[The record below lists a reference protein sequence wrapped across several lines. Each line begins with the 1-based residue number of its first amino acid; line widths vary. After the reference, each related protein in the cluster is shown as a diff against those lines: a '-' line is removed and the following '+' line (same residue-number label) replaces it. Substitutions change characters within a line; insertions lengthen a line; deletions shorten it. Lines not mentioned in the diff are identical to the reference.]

1 MFGQLSSITLW
12 RRAELVARPRHK
24 RNHACKAVL
33 GGLAS
38 YAAPELDARSSPAS
52 RGWSATLTCPMR
64 GACDRWVMS
73 RPRAVAPHLDLSLNT
88 YAGLGRPH
96 RAVLTCLTMSGSFR
110 RVLVTI
116 TVTRARVRASKSALP
131 AAHLMQGRCV
141 PCRTGWTQGRAGNT
155 CRLSLPAP
163 ARHGR
168 GCGTR
173 ANFPGADLVNV
184 SADGRFGRSGPPRDG
199 TGWSGRPGTGRTTP
213 PPPARPAP
221 LVLKPPCS
229 CSHAPSLPPGPVTAL
244 RMSVPSPNITMNRN
258 RARPF

>member
-1 MFGQLSSITLW
+1 MISARIRQNRGLRVVRTALEHHSMAT
-12 RRAELVARPRHK
+12 RGAGRATATQAQSRVQGGAGRTRKLRGARTG
-24 RNHACKAVL
+24 C
-33 GGLAS
+33 S
-38 YAAPELDARSSPAS
+38 SSPAS

-163 ARHGR
+163 GTAWTRLRHP
-168 GCGTR
+168 CQ
-173 ANFPGADLVNV
+173 FPWG
-184 SADGRFGRSGPPRDG
+184 
-199 TGWSGRPGTGRTTP
+199 
-213 PPPARPAP
+213 
-221 LVLKPPCS
+221 
-229 CSHAPSLPPGPVTAL
+229 
-244 RMSVPSPNITMNRN
+244 
-258 RARPF
+258 